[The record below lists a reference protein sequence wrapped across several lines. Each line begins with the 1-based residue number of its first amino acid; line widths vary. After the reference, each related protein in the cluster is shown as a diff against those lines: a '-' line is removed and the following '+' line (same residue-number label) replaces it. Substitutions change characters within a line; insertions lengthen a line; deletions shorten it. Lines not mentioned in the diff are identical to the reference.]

1 MKKINGALVIVVSIS
16 IIASLLLQGIAF
28 AQLVVTEG
36 KYKVSKVDKGK
47 SRLEVTN
54 TDGTSGISYVLVDG
68 STKVYN
74 NGRQVSWTSIK
85 VGTIITVKGG
95 TTWDL
100 KIKAKEIKF

>member
-1 MKKINGALVIVVSIS
+1 MKKINGTFVIAVAIA

-36 KYKVSKVDKGK
+36 KYKVSKVDRGK

-54 TDGTSGISYVLVDG
+54 PEGTSGISYVLIDG
-68 STKVYN
+68 STKVYRS
-74 NGRQVSWTSIK
+74 GKEVSWTSIK
-85 VGTIITVKGG
+85 AGTIITVKGG

-100 KIKAKEIKF
+100 KIKAKEIRF

>member
-1 MKKINGALVIVVSIS
+1 MRKLKGSLILLIS
-16 IIASLLLQGIAF
+16 FAIIASLILQGIAF

-36 KYKVSKVDKGK
+36 KYKVSKVDKAK

-54 TDGTSGISYVLVDG
+54 PEGTSGISYVLIDG
-68 STKVYN
+68 NTKVYYN
-74 NGRQVSWTSIK
+74 NKQVSWTSIK
-85 VGTIITVKGG
+85 AGTIIAVKGG